1 VQQETVTVPQHHNS
15 LVVRLQGHTWVSV
28 STDTHQL
35 VRNQSPDPVIAF
47 TLTPGTYVV
56 RTDGKIESVTTES
69 FRREPSL
76 FEQFRQGT
84 PAFLTLTSD
93 APDRHIVDGIGEVV
107 ADGVSYCTIT
117 VQKTDLNGVAV
128 SGSEH
133 QDELFVRTTGG
144 SIMDAKGAQRSRSLT
159 LQSGR
164 AAFRLVSEPSPKIVT
179 VSVLSRNPLLANTEI
194 QIEFVE
200 GSLLGLPG
208 ASDRKLTN
216 GSN

>member
-1 VQQETVTVPQHHNS
+1 MEGKAATIDQPNASQQTVTIPRDHNS

-28 STDTHQL
+28 STNTQQL

-47 TLTPGTYVV
+47 TLAPGTYVV
-56 RTDGKIESVTTES
+56 RTDGTIENLTTES

-93 APDRHIVDGIGEVV
+93 APDRHVVDGIGEVV
-107 ADGVSYCTIT
+107 ADGTSYCTIA
-117 VQKTDLNGVAV
+117 VQKMALHGVAV

-133 QDELFVRTTGG
+133 HDELFVRTTGG
-144 SIMDAKGAQRSRSLT
+144 SIMDEKGERRIRSLT

-179 VSVLSRNPLLANTEI
+179 VSVLSRTPLLANAEI

-200 GSLLGLPG
+200 RSLLV
-208 ASDRKLTN
+208 R
-216 GSN
+216 